1 MSQIVEQ
8 QIMRKLNLR
17 LIPFLI
23 FLYVVSYL
31 DRVNVSFAAL
41 TMNKEI
47 GLNPYIYGWGAGIF
61 FIGYCAFEVPSNI
74 ALVRFGARRWIAR
87 ILFSWGIAAA
97 AMALVQGSTS
107 FLSIRFILGAA
118 EAGYFPGVILFL
130 TYWFPARYR
139 ARIISRFMLAIPI
152 SLAIG
157 APVST
162 WILQHFNGMAG
173 LRGWQWLFLLEG
185 LPALLG
191 GIAVLLY
198 LPDDPTKAAWLSQE
212 EKDWISRE
220 LVNDAEKIDSVAK
233 PGIWAAFSNPVT
245 WLFGFIYFAATGSN
259 LGISMFLPQMI
270 KAQGF
275 STTQTGFMSAVPYLF
290 GIIGMLAIGQSSDHF
305 KERKWHLIVSLL
317 LISGGLGMA
326 GYLGN
331 GMTALMLICV
341 ASVGIM
347 GCKGPFWPLPSAY
360 LTGTGAAAGIALIN
374 SLGNLGGFAGPYLI
388 GWAKHAT
395 NSYSGGLYAL
405 AAGAFLAVIVTFFTV
420 KVKKTEATV
429 PVAGL
434 PASR

>member
-1 MSQIVEQ
+1 MSQVVEQ

-41 TMNKEI
+41 TMNKDI
-47 GLNPYIYGWGAGIF
+47 GLNAYVYGWGAGIF
-61 FIGYCAFEVPSNI
+61 FIGYCAFEIPSNL
-74 ALVRFGARRWIAR
+74 AMVRFGARRWIAR

-97 AMALVQGSTS
+97 AMAFVQGGTS

-162 WILQHFNGMAG
+162 WILQHSNGLMG
-173 LRGWQWLFLLEG
+173 LRGWQWLYLVEG

-191 GIAVLLY
+191 GFAVLMF
-198 LPDDPTKAAWLSQE
+198 LPDNPSKATWLNQD
-212 EKDWISRE
+212 EKDWITRE
-220 LVNDAEKIDSVAK
+220 LVSDAEKIDSVAK
-233 PGIWAAFSNPVT
+233 PGVWEAFRNPVT
-245 WLFGFIYFAATGSN
+245 WLFGFVYFAATGSN

-275 STTQTGFMSAVPYLF
+275 STTQTGFMSAVPYVF

-305 KERKWHLIVSLL
+305 KERKWHLIFSLM
-317 LISGGLGMA
+317 LIAGGLGMA

-331 GMTALMLICV
+331 GIAALMLICV

-360 LTGTGAAAGIALIN
+360 LTGAGAAAGIALIN
-374 SLGNLGGFAGPYLI
+374 SLGNLGGFVGPYLI
-388 GWAKHAT
+388 GLAKHST
-395 NSYSGGLYAL
+395 NSYSGGLYCL
-405 AAGAFLAVIVTFFTV
+405 SGACLVAVFVTFFTV
-420 KVKKTEATV
+420 KVKKTA
-429 PVAGL
+429 VAAAPSKA
-434 PASR
+434 PA